1 MFTFKSNFFIIFF
14 YVSGWWKMLAV
25 HTEAHISINIHKTD
39 CCLIGLVDLMNMQ
52 QAKAAGKAG
61 ALLSDNTWRRVTDRG
76 T

>member
-1 MFTFKSNFFIIFF
+1 
-14 YVSGWWKMLAV
+14 
-25 HTEAHISINIHKTD
+25 
-39 CCLIGLVDLMNMQ
+39 MQ